1 MKLLSFG
8 RVCSIGDPMYEP
20 VLISG
25 FDSGLL
31 QLGNGQDIYFLGVE
45 VVNKHVNLLRAL
57 PFYVYMI
64 FFQAEALRDSQLTGL
79 QHF

>member
-1 MKLLSFG
+1 
-8 RVCSIGDPMYEP
+8 MYEP

-25 FDSGLL
+25 FDSGSL

-45 VVNKHVNLLRAL
+45 VVNRHVNLLRAL

-64 FFQAEALRDSQLTGL
+64 FFSS
-79 QHF
+79 

>member
-1 MKLLSFG
+1 MH
-8 RVCSIGDPMYEP
+8 EP

-25 FDSGLL
+25 FDSGSL

-64 FFQAEALRDSQLTGL
+64 FFFQAEALRDSQLTGL
-79 QHF
+79 QRF